1 MKIVNPFYA
10 VLLVVGVAFAL
21 TCCAYTV
28 MSFRQLDPHAI
39 DEPGMVALMK
49 DHGIKIMLG
58 ELSVL
63 GVLTFAAIGTDEFWT
78 KRAEK

>member
-1 MKIVNPFYA
+1 MKIINPFYA
-10 VLLVVGVAFAL
+10 VLLFVGLAFAL

-49 DHGIKIMLG
+49 DHGLTIMLG
-58 ELSVL
+58 ELGLL
-63 GVLTFAAIGTDEFWT
+63 GVLTFAAIGTDDFWM
-78 KRAEK
+78 KRSS